1 MTNYIHNIF
10 PYKGL
15 GSTTHELHYSTV
27 VLYIAD
33 IQSNRVYLNR
43 SIVMK
48 PGDVVSVELDK
59 YQVVIEFHE
68 RTKPLTNTLIIDP
81 CTCRCS

>member
-1 MTNYIHNIF
+1 
-10 PYKGL
+10 
-15 GSTTHELHYSTV
+15 
-27 VLYIAD
+27 
-33 IQSNRVYLNR
+33 
-43 SIVMK
+43 MK